1 MKSSQDMAS
10 AVYSFIVRNQHTLLR
25 LLLNNGLVVPCTVEG
40 VEVTMSREHT
50 ELHTMVGFPTV
61 LPVGPPCATFRM
73 TVRAAGLPQS
83 VLFSKRLGLLTK
95 EQVWAGWSCVVSNVA
110 ANYTLFTRPGAD
122 GEYTVSFSLDNGPC
136 EGSPLRLLVYDYHDI
151 VCDELVDEL
160 FVLPHTQKGT
170 FTNTGDRPGYSGRT
184 LMLQADEVPDWRE
197 SLNFWTHGREQA

>member
-40 VEVTMSREHT
+40 VEVTLS
-50 ELHTMVGFPTV
+50 
-61 LPVGPPCATFRM
+61 PVGPPCTTFRM
-73 TVRAAGLPQS
+73 TIRAAGLPQS

-95 EQVWAGWSCVVSNVA
+95 KQVWAGWSCVVSNVA